1 MAIAA
6 KNAGPGMDRAELK
19 KALVIAKRQ
28 PMHCAFALGGDG
40 KAVIV
45 IDKIKKGPGLDRD
58 LKTKAPNTKN
68 HRFGTVEIDEDN
80 PRLARFIINKAGGGG
95 MARKLVIALKGTG
108 FSKVHIQLEDGTV
121 DEVEEDEDAPP
132 EEVLAAG
139 HAETEEDEVAEGEAA
154 KPAHADASG
163 GPATAAAGAPNQ
175 ADSPAAPANAGED
188 TRLDAG
194 SLTSDLTAL
203 VKQMI
208 GVIAADPT
216 KKSALAE
223 LATDAQ
229 ASLKRGDLRQ
239 AAAGIEVLRQAMTT
253 GPTSNGA
260 TAPGA
265 AANGAAPTT
274 PASNGATP
282 NAPVTNGVAPNG
294 TAGQPDVASAAL
306 AIAKA
311 RMAWVATRQKVE
323 ADLSKLQAAFGT
335 AFKGHEQEDQ
345 LAKAF
350 HDRVE
355 TVLNTLD
362 DGLAR
367 TLDAVSKA
375 KDPTERQRLVQ
386 QAHSLL
392 QGYRQHV
399 ATDPTIAAIDHNPF
413 VPMALGKTM
422 NTTIDALDRSIA

>member
-1 MAIAA
+1 MAVAA
-6 KNAGPGMDRAELK
+6 KNAAGPGMDRAELK
-19 KALVIAKRQ
+19 KALIIAKRQ

-40 KAVIV
+40 KAVII

-58 LKTKAPNTKN
+58 LKTKAPETKN

-80 PRLARFIINKAGGGG
+80 PRLARFIINKSGGGG

-132 EEVLAAG
+132 EEVAAAG
-139 HAETEEDEVAEGEAA
+139 HAESGEDEATEGEAA
-154 KPAHADASG
+154 KPAQADGGG
-163 GPATAAAGAPNQ
+163 GPATPAADASNKAEP
-175 ADSPAAPANAGED
+175 AAAPANAGQG
-188 TRLDAG
+188 TGPDAR
-194 SLTSDLTAL
+194 SLTSELTAL
-203 VKQMI
+203 VKQMMD
-208 GVIAADPT
+208 VIAADPT

-239 AAAGIEVLRQAMTT
+239 AAAGIDVLRQAMSA
-253 GPTSNGA
+253 GSTSNGA
-260 TAPGA
+260 AAPSTAP
-265 AANGAAPTT
+265 
-274 PASNGATP
+274 NGATP
-282 NAPVTNGVAPNG
+282 NAPPSNGAASNAPAANSAAPNG
-294 TAGQPDVASAAL
+294 AAGQPDAAAAP

-323 ADLSKLQAAFGT
+323 TDLSKLQAAFGS

-355 TVLNTLD
+355 TVLDTLD

-367 TLDAVSKA
+367 TLDAVNNA
-375 KDPTERQRLVQ
+375 KDPTERQKLVQ

-392 QGYRQHV
+392 RKYREHV

-422 NTTIDALDRSIA
+422 NTTIDALDRAIA